1 MNMQF
6 SNIFHGNSSRKYN
19 TNSINITFLKKGMKN
34 NSTYDYERINNE
46 NMKKN
51 INKQL
56 EEKIENTR
64 VRWGPST
71 WFLFHT
77 LAQKVKENEFE
88 RIKEE
93 LLNNI
98 KSICMNLPCPT
109 CREHATL
116 YIQRL
121 NYNSIKTKEDLKLFL
136 FNFHNEVNIRK
147 NVPLFLYQELE
158 DKYSIANTV
167 NIIKNFIEVFQ
178 YKNKGFN
185 MIANEMQKQR
195 QVETLK
201 LWFNNNIEKFEI

>member
-34 NSTYDYERINNE
+34 NSNYDYERINNE
-46 NMKKN
+46 NLKKN

-56 EEKIENTR
+56 EEKTENTR

-77 LAQKVKENEFE
+77 LAEKVKENEFDK
-88 RIKEE
+88 IKEE

-158 DKYSIANTV
+158 NKYSIANTV